1 MDQTTKNT
9 RWKDAL
15 FELEV
20 WCAARGLKLFFQRS
34 EHTGTYWNLSS
45 EIIVN
50 SRFCDETKC
59 YIILHEAGHYLYS
72 IDHSGG
78 RRSSRVKLSEP
89 QSDAT
94 IHQRRDYALNL
105 LKEEYEAWDRG
116 LKLGRRL
123 GILPTGDLPKNWSK
137 LKNKCLASYV
147 ADTAAKLAEKP

>member
-1 MDQTTKNT
+1 MAAQSNT
-9 RWKDAL
+9 RWKEAL
-15 FELEV
+15 DELEA
-20 WCAARGLKLFFQRS
+20 WCSSKGLKLFFQRS
-34 EHTGTYWNLSS
+34 ERTGAYWDMSR

-78 RRSSRVKLSEP
+78 RPTQRVKAIEP
-89 QSDAT
+89 QSDSPV
-94 IHQRRDYALNL
+94 HHRHEHALNL

-123 GILPTGDLPKNWSK
+123 GILPTGDPPKNWNK
-137 LKNKCLASYV
+137 IKNKCLASYV
-147 ADTAAKLAEKP
+147 ADTAAKLAEKS